1 MKKKVSRESRL
12 PPTAPICAS
21 DLSARVEL
29 TPPTSNPPEV
39 QENVIQ
45 ANIIDIGRY
54 LRWADKAMTGPGKKR
69 KSKKPKAA

>member
-1 MKKKVSRESRL
+1 MKKKDSRESRL

>member
-1 MKKKVSRESRL
+1 MKKKDSRESRF

-29 TPPTSNPPEV
+29 TPPTSNLPDVE
-39 QENVIQ
+39 EKVIQ
-45 ANIIDIGRY
+45 ANIIYIGRY